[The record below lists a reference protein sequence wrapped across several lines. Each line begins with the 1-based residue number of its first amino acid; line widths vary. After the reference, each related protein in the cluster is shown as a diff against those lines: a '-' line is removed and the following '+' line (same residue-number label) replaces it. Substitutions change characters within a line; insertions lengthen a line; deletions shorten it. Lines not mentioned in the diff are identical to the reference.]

1 MDWVQVD
8 DKNGSL
14 NPFGMEIP
22 GCGKR
27 KFLDVRRGNSW
38 CGKGKFLVWEGEI
51 PGCGKGKFL

>member
-27 KFLDVRRGNSW
+27 KFLGVGRGNS
-38 CGKGKFLVWEGEI
+38 CDFSAPLL
-51 PGCGKGKFL
+51 PFQLLS